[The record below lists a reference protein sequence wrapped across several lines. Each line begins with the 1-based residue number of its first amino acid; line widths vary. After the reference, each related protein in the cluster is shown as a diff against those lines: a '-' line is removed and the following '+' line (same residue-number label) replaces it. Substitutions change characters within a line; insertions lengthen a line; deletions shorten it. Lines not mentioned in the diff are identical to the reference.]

1 MIKLAKYCA
10 VLTML
15 FILAACSMQK
25 LTEKILP
32 EPVRS
37 NAADV
42 VDAVLQKDASF
53 FADMKNKD
61 MDDKEFAEIV
71 DNMLSFVSEGAEI
84 RRDIVS
90 ASSQSNTNIGKGTNR
105 AYNLTYEIQTEGGF
119 TAIVLDYVQTPQQN
133 ECCELIDINVTMS
146 ETSPYRVMLES
157 MVKIFKIIGLTV
169 LLGTCLIVFFLVRH
183 LRRKKRLKA

>member
-1 MIKLAKYCA
+1 MIKLAKYS
-10 VLTML
+10 VLIVSV
-15 FILAACSMQK
+15 FIVAACSMQK

-42 VDAVLQKDASF
+42 VDAALQKDASF
-53 FADMKNKD
+53 FADMKSKD

-71 DNMLSFVSEGAEI
+71 DNMLGFVSEGAET

-90 ASSQSNTNIGKGTNR
+90 ASSQSNTSMGKGTNR

-119 TAIVLDYVQTPQQN
+119 TAIVLDYVQTPQQG

-146 ETSPYRVMLES
+146 DTSPYRVMLES
-157 MVKIFKIIGLTV
+157 MAKIFKIIGLAV
-169 LLGTCLIVFFLVRH
+169 LLAIFLIVFFLVRH
-183 LRRKKRLKA
+183 LRKKKSGRA